1 MLSAMSDAD
10 EHDPTRELL
19 DRWHGGDE
27 AALEELLAL
36 HGSWIHHRV
45 RRRLGAAL
53 RKKVESV
60 DIVQD
65 ALVEL
70 LKYGPRFTVEG
81 QGQFR
86 ALMGQIVENR
96 IRDARDWFS
105 AQRRTMSREQRLS
118 ESILDLSGVGI
129 TRPDKKAEKLEWEQ
143 LVKLAVTLLDAEDRE
158 VIMKR
163 QWDELQF
170 DEIGEQLDISPDAA
184 RMRFNRAL
192 PKLALK
198 IEALQAGRIEAPDED
213 AVADD

>member
-1 MLSAMSDAD
+1 MTNDTD
-10 EHDPTRELL
+10 THDPTPELL
-19 DRWHGGDE
+19 DRWHGGDD

-36 HGSWIHHRV
+36 HGTWIHHRV

-81 QGQFR
+81 QAQFR

-96 IRDARDWFS
+96 IRDARDWFG

-118 ESILDLSGVGI
+118 ESILDLSSAGAI
-129 TRPDKKAEKLEWEQ
+129 TRPDRKAEKLEWEQ

-163 QWDELQF
+163 QWDELPF
-170 DEIGEQLDISPDAA
+170 DEVGEQLGISPDAA

-192 PKLALK
+192 PKLAQK
-198 IEALQAGRIEAPDED
+198 IEALQAGRIEEPDGD
-213 AVADD
+213 ADV

>member
-1 MLSAMSDAD
+1 MSDADPSQD

-19 DRWHGGDE
+19 DRWHAGDE
-27 AALEELLAL
+27 TALEELIER
-36 HGSWIHHRV
+36 HGNWIRQRV

-53 RKKVESV
+53 RTKVESV
-60 DIVQD
+60 DIAQD

-70 LKYGPRFTVEG
+70 LRYGPRFTVEG

-105 AQRRTMSREQRLS
+105 AQRRSMSREQRLS
-118 ESILDLSGVGI
+118 ESILDLSRLNAGM

-163 QWDELQF
+163 QWEELPF
-170 DEIGEQLDISPDAA
+170 DEVGEQLGLSPDAA

-192 PKLALK
+192 PKLASK
-198 IEALQAGRIEAPDED
+198 IEALQAGRIEAPSE
-213 AVADD
+213 VE